1 MIKGEGGRL
10 WYKLG
15 ELDLKVERTRR
26 TVDTAPTE
34 EAADRAS
41 LRLEKLE
48 EQLRTAQAAFRDY
61 TATHDF

>member
-1 MIKGEGGRL
+1 MIQGEGGRL

-34 EAADRAS
+34 EAADKAA
-41 LRLEKLE
+41 LRLENLE
-48 EQLRTAQAAFRDY
+48 VELKEAGIAFRDY
-61 TATHDF
+61 TATHNF